1 MPASGRRMRRHK
13 LLLTPEESAPPP
25 ILERANAL
33 AQASVDVDPRHAV
46 ERLFAD
52 PALLAAHRAMLPK
65 HAARK
70 RGTVETAL
78 VIGVAKLE
86 DCTTL
91 AEAPMRSPGSR

>member
-1 MPASGRRMRRHK
+1 MRLRLSSPAADS
-13 LLLTPEESAPPP
+13 
-25 ILERANAL
+25 
-33 AQASVDVDPRHAV
+33 RHAI

-65 HAARK
+65 GVARK
-70 RGTVETAL
+70 RGVVETAL

-91 AEAPMRSPGSR
+91 AEAADTLTRVEMMAVLSDARGLDRLASLRRLGYLS